1 MEVLRTTAEDP
12 FFVGTINC
20 SDMPHHL
27 FKLEDACIFFCH
39 SGEARIEIDL
49 LEYDIMPNTQII
61 FLPNSIINYSYASPD
76 LSISY
81 ITFSNAFF
89 QEATVRLDPSFF
101 HFLKEN
107 PVVTL
112 PVERTRT
119 INGLI
124 IALEDLYKDK
134 ENCFRLQILRNY
146 IQSFLLDIYDK
157 THRIFEQNRPEGI
170 SRQEEL
176 FKRFIQLIHKHCL
189 NQREVSFYA
198 QKMFITPR
206 YLSAIARHTRNK
218 GIVGIDRPKHTG
230 NSQPPPVSGPIVF
243 RSVFQEAHR
252 YLSAILQAQT
262 RLTGTCSIV
271 MEQKFPSKETPV
283 PRRGNYCFM
292 PMKLFFSP
300 YLARLFKDSS
310 YICR

>member
-49 LEYDIMPNTQII
+49 LEYDITPNTQII

-206 YLSAIARHTRNK
+206 YLSAITQAVAGETAKN
-218 GIVGIDRPKHTG
+218 IIDKHVILEIKVLLESTDLSIQEIANRLQFPDQSFFGRYFKKHTG
-230 NSQPPPVSGPIVF
+230 ISPQ
-243 RSVFQEAHR
+243 
-252 YLSAILQAQT
+252 YY
-262 RLTGTCSIV
+262 
-271 MEQKFPSKETPV
+271 
-283 PRRGNYCFM
+283 RRKRG
-292 PMKLFFSP
+292 
-300 YLARLFKDSS
+300 
-310 YICR
+310 

>member
-1 MEVLRTTAEDP
+1 MEVLRTTAEDS

-49 LEYDIMPNTQII
+49 LEYDITPNTQII

-206 YLSAIARHTRNK
+206 YLSAITQAVAGETAKN
-218 GIVGIDRPKHTG
+218 IIDKHVILEIKVLLESTDLSIQEIANRLQFPDQSFFGRYFKKHT
-230 NSQPPPVSGPIVF
+230 
-243 RSVFQEAHR
+243 
-252 YLSAILQAQT
+252 
-262 RLTGTCSIV
+262 SISP
-271 MEQKFPSKETPV
+271 QYY
-283 PRRGNYCFM
+283 RR
-292 PMKLFFSP
+292 KLG
-300 YLARLFKDSS
+300 
-310 YICR
+310 

>member
-49 LEYDIMPNTQII
+49 LEYDIIPNTQII

-101 HFLKEN
+101 HFLKKN

-176 FKRFIQLIHKHCL
+176 FKRFIQINTQTL
-189 NQREVSFYA
+189 
-198 QKMFITPR
+198 P
-206 YLSAIARHTRNK
+206 
-218 GIVGIDRPKHTG
+218 
-230 NSQPPPVSGPIVF
+230 QP
-243 RSVFQEAHR
+243 A
-252 YLSAILQAQT
+252 
-262 RLTGTCSIV
+262 
-271 MEQKFPSKETPV
+271 
-283 PRRGNYCFM
+283 
-292 PMKLFFSP
+292 
-300 YLARLFKDSS
+300 
-310 YICR
+310 

>member
-1 MEVLRTTAEDP
+1 MEVLRTTAEDS

-49 LEYDIMPNTQII
+49 LEYDITPNTQII

-206 YLSAIARHTRNK
+206 YLSAITQAVAGETAKN
-218 GIVGIDRPKHTG
+218 IIDKHVILEIKVLLESTDL
-230 NSQPPPVSGPIVF
+230 SI
-243 RSVFQEAHR
+243 QEIANRLQFPDQSFFGR
-252 YLSAILQAQT
+252 YFKKHS
-262 RLTGTCSIV
+262 SISP
-271 MEQKFPSKETPV
+271 QYY
-283 PRRGNYCFM
+283 RR
-292 PMKLFFSP
+292 KLG
-300 YLARLFKDSS
+300 
-310 YICR
+310 

>member
-206 YLSAIARHTRNK
+206 YLSAITQVVAGETAKNIIDKHVILEIKVLLESTDLSIQEIANRLQFPDQSFFGRYFKKHI
-218 GIVGIDRPKHTG
+218 GISP
-230 NSQPPPVSGPIVF
+230 Q
-243 RSVFQEAHR
+243 
-252 YLSAILQAQT
+252 YY
-262 RLTGTCSIV
+262 
-271 MEQKFPSKETPV
+271 
-283 PRRGNYCFM
+283 RR
-292 PMKLFFSP
+292 KLG
-300 YLARLFKDSS
+300 
-310 YICR
+310 

>member
-1 MEVLRTTAEDP
+1 MEVLRTTAEDS

-39 SGEARIEIDL
+39 SGDARIEIDL
-49 LEYDIMPNTQII
+49 LEYDITPNTQII

-206 YLSAIARHTRNK
+206 YLSAITQAVAGETAKN
-218 GIVGIDRPKHTG
+218 IIDKHVILEIKVLLESTDLSIQEIANRLQFPDQSFFGRYFKKHT
-230 NSQPPPVSGPIVF
+230 
-243 RSVFQEAHR
+243 
-252 YLSAILQAQT
+252 
-262 RLTGTCSIV
+262 SISP
-271 MEQKFPSKETPV
+271 QYY
-283 PRRGNYCFM
+283 RR
-292 PMKLFFSP
+292 KLG
-300 YLARLFKDSS
+300 
-310 YICR
+310 

>member
-1 MEVLRTTAEDP
+1 MEVLRTTAEDS

-49 LEYDIMPNTQII
+49 LEYDITPNTQII

-89 QEATVRLDPSFF
+89 QEATVRLNPSFF

-206 YLSAIARHTRNK
+206 YLSAITQAVAGETAKN
-218 GIVGIDRPKHTG
+218 IIDKHVILEIKVLLESTDLSIQEIANRLQFPDQSFFGRYFKKHT
-230 NSQPPPVSGPIVF
+230 
-243 RSVFQEAHR
+243 
-252 YLSAILQAQT
+252 
-262 RLTGTCSIV
+262 SISP
-271 MEQKFPSKETPV
+271 QYY
-283 PRRGNYCFM
+283 RR
-292 PMKLFFSP
+292 KLG
-300 YLARLFKDSS
+300 
-310 YICR
+310 

>member
-1 MEVLRTTAEDP
+1 MEVLRTTAEDS

-49 LEYDIMPNTQII
+49 LEYDITPNTQII

-124 IALEDLYKDK
+124 IALEDLHKDK

-189 NQREVSFYA
+189 NQREVSFYT

-206 YLSAIARHTRNK
+206 YLSAITQAVAGETAKN
-218 GIVGIDRPKHTG
+218 IIDKHVILEIKVLLESTDLSIQEIANRLQFPDQSFFGRYFKKHT
-230 NSQPPPVSGPIVF
+230 
-243 RSVFQEAHR
+243 
-252 YLSAILQAQT
+252 
-262 RLTGTCSIV
+262 SISP
-271 MEQKFPSKETPV
+271 QYY
-283 PRRGNYCFM
+283 RR
-292 PMKLFFSP
+292 KLG
-300 YLARLFKDSS
+300 
-310 YICR
+310 

>member
-49 LEYDIMPNTQII
+49 LEYDITPNTQII

-206 YLSAIARHTRNK
+206 YLSAITQAVAGETAKNIIDKHVILEIKVLLESTDLSIQEIANRLQFPDQSFFGRYFKKHI
-218 GIVGIDRPKHTG
+218 GISP
-230 NSQPPPVSGPIVF
+230 Q
-243 RSVFQEAHR
+243 
-252 YLSAILQAQT
+252 YY
-262 RLTGTCSIV
+262 
-271 MEQKFPSKETPV
+271 
-283 PRRGNYCFM
+283 RR
-292 PMKLFFSP
+292 KLG
-300 YLARLFKDSS
+300 
-310 YICR
+310 

>member
-1 MEVLRTTAEDP
+1 MEVLRTTAEDS

-27 FKLEDACIFFCH
+27 LKLEDACIFFCH

-49 LEYDIMPNTQII
+49 LEYDITPNTQII

-206 YLSAIARHTRNK
+206 YLSAITQAVAGETAKN
-218 GIVGIDRPKHTG
+218 IIDKHVILEIKVLLESTDLSIQEIANRLQFPDQSFFGRYFKKHT
-230 NSQPPPVSGPIVF
+230 
-243 RSVFQEAHR
+243 
-252 YLSAILQAQT
+252 
-262 RLTGTCSIV
+262 SISP
-271 MEQKFPSKETPV
+271 QYY
-283 PRRGNYCFM
+283 RR
-292 PMKLFFSP
+292 KLG
-300 YLARLFKDSS
+300 
-310 YICR
+310 

>member
-1 MEVLRTTAEDP
+1 MSPNKPITL
-12 FFVGTINC
+12 
-20 SDMPHHL
+20 SD
-27 FKLEDACIFFCH
+27 
-39 SGEARIEIDL
+39 
-49 LEYDIMPNTQII
+49 
-61 FLPNSIINYSYASPD
+61 
-76 LSISY
+76 

-157 THRIFEQNRPEGI
+157 THCIFEQNRPGGI
-170 SRQEEL
+170 NRQEDL

-189 NQREVSFYA
+189 SQREVSFYA
-198 QKMFITPR
+198 KKMFITPR
-206 YLSAIARHTRNK
+206 YLSAIAQAVSGETAKNIIDKHVILEIKVLLESTDLSIQEIANRLQFPDQSFFGRYFKRHTRTY
-218 GIVGIDRPKHTG
+218 P
-230 NSQPPPVSGPIVF
+230 
-243 RSVFQEAHR
+243 
-252 YLSAILQAQT
+252 
-262 RLTGTCSIV
+262 
-271 MEQKFPSKETPV
+271 
-283 PRRGNYCFM
+283 
-292 PMKLFFSP
+292 
-300 YLARLFKDSS
+300 
-310 YICR
+310 

>member
-1 MEVLRTTAEDP
+1 
-12 FFVGTINC
+12 
-20 SDMPHHL
+20 
-27 FKLEDACIFFCH
+27 
-39 SGEARIEIDL
+39 
-49 LEYDIMPNTQII
+49 MPNTQII

-206 YLSAIARHTRNK
+206 YLSAHCADRCRRDGKKHASTSMSYIEIKVLLESTDLSIQEIANRLQFPDQSFFGRYFK
-218 GIVGIDRPKHTG
+218 KHTG
-230 NSQPPPVSGPIVF
+230 ISPQ
-243 RSVFQEAHR
+243 
-252 YLSAILQAQT
+252 YY
-262 RLTGTCSIV
+262 
-271 MEQKFPSKETPV
+271 
-283 PRRGNYCFM
+283 RR
-292 PMKLFFSP
+292 KLG
-300 YLARLFKDSS
+300 
-310 YICR
+310 

>member
-1 MEVLRTTAEDP
+1 MQDTTNATQLITP
-12 FFVGTINC
+12 KSCI
-20 SDMPHHL
+20 HL

-39 SGEARIEIDL
+39 SGKARIEIDL
-49 LEYDIMPNTQII
+49 LEYDIVPNTQII
-61 FLPNSIINYSYASPD
+61 FLPNSIINYSYASSD
-76 LSISY
+76 LSI

-206 YLSAIARHTRNK
+206 YLSAITQAVAGETAKN
-218 GIVGIDRPKHTG
+218 IIDKHVILEIKVLLESTDLSIQEIANRLQFPDQSFFGRYFKKHT
-230 NSQPPPVSGPIVF
+230 
-243 RSVFQEAHR
+243 
-252 YLSAILQAQT
+252 
-262 RLTGTCSIV
+262 SISP
-271 MEQKFPSKETPV
+271 QYY
-283 PRRGNYCFM
+283 RR
-292 PMKLFFSP
+292 KLG
-300 YLARLFKDSS
+300 
-310 YICR
+310 

>member
-1 MEVLRTTAEDP
+1 MEVLRTPAEDS

-49 LEYDIMPNTQII
+49 LEYDITPNTQII

-206 YLSAIARHTRNK
+206 YLSAITQAVAGETAKN
-218 GIVGIDRPKHTG
+218 IIDKHVILEIKVLLESTDLSIQEIANRLQFPDQSFFGRYFKKHT
-230 NSQPPPVSGPIVF
+230 
-243 RSVFQEAHR
+243 
-252 YLSAILQAQT
+252 
-262 RLTGTCSIV
+262 SISP
-271 MEQKFPSKETPV
+271 QYY
-283 PRRGNYCFM
+283 RR
-292 PMKLFFSP
+292 KLG
-300 YLARLFKDSS
+300 
-310 YICR
+310 

>member
-49 LEYDIMPNTQII
+49 LEYDITPNTQII

-206 YLSAIARHTRNK
+206 YLSAIAQAVAGETAKNIIDKHVILEIKVLLESTDLSIQEIANRLQFPDQSFFGRYFKKHI
-218 GIVGIDRPKHTG
+218 GISP
-230 NSQPPPVSGPIVF
+230 Q
-243 RSVFQEAHR
+243 
-252 YLSAILQAQT
+252 YY
-262 RLTGTCSIV
+262 
-271 MEQKFPSKETPV
+271 
-283 PRRGNYCFM
+283 RR
-292 PMKLFFSP
+292 KLG
-300 YLARLFKDSS
+300 
-310 YICR
+310 

>member
-49 LEYDIMPNTQII
+49 LEYDITPNTQII

-206 YLSAIARHTRNK
+206 YLSAITQVVAGETAKN
-218 GIVGIDRPKHTG
+218 IIDKHVILEIKVLLESTDLSIQEIANRLQFPDQSFFGRYFKKHT
-230 NSQPPPVSGPIVF
+230 
-243 RSVFQEAHR
+243 
-252 YLSAILQAQT
+252 
-262 RLTGTCSIV
+262 SISP
-271 MEQKFPSKETPV
+271 QYY
-283 PRRGNYCFM
+283 RR
-292 PMKLFFSP
+292 KLG
-300 YLARLFKDSS
+300 
-310 YICR
+310 

>member
-49 LEYDIMPNTQII
+49 LEYDITPNTQII

-124 IALEDLYKDK
+124 IELEDLYKDK

-206 YLSAIARHTRNK
+206 YLSAITQAVAGETAKN
-218 GIVGIDRPKHTG
+218 IIDKHVILEIKVLLESTDLSIQEIANRLQFPDQSFFGRYFKKHT
-230 NSQPPPVSGPIVF
+230 
-243 RSVFQEAHR
+243 
-252 YLSAILQAQT
+252 
-262 RLTGTCSIV
+262 SISP
-271 MEQKFPSKETPV
+271 QYY
-283 PRRGNYCFM
+283 RR
-292 PMKLFFSP
+292 KLG
-300 YLARLFKDSS
+300 
-310 YICR
+310 

>member
-1 MEVLRTTAEDP
+1 METLRTTTEDP
-12 FFVGTINC
+12 FFVGTNNC
-20 SDMPHHL
+20 SDMTQHL

-49 LEYDIMPNTQII
+49 LKYDIVPNTQIV
-61 FLPNSIINYSYASPD
+61 FLPNSIVSYSYASPD

-81 ITFSNAFF
+81 IAFSKILF
-89 QEATVRLDPSFF
+89 QEATARLDPSFI

-112 PVERTRT
+112 PAERTRT

-176 FKRFIQLIHKHCL
+176 FKRFIQLIHQHCL
-189 NQREVSFYA
+189 SQREVSFYA
-198 QKMFITPR
+198 QKMFITPP
-206 YLSAIARHTRNK
+206 LSVGYRASSLRRNSKKHHRQTCHIRNK
-218 GIVGIDRPKHTG
+218 GFAGIDRPEHTG
-230 NSQPPPVSGPIVF
+230 NSQPPPVSGPVVF
-243 RSVFQEAHR
+243 RQVFQEAYRH
-252 YLSAILQAQT
+252 LSTILQAQT
-262 RLTGTCSIV
+262 PLTRFRLTGTK
-271 MEQKFPSKETPV
+271 QKFAAHKTFVS
-283 PRRGNYCFM
+283 C
-292 PMKLFFSP
+292 L
-300 YLARLFKDSS
+300 
-310 YICR
+310 

>member
-39 SGEARIEIDL
+39 NGEARIEIDL
-49 LEYDIMPNTQII
+49 LEYDILPNTQII

-206 YLSAIARHTRNK
+206 YLSAIAQTVAGETAKNIIDKHVILEIKVLLESTDLSIQEIANRLQFPDQSFFGRYFKKHI
-218 GIVGIDRPKHTG
+218 GISP
-230 NSQPPPVSGPIVF
+230 Q
-243 RSVFQEAHR
+243 
-252 YLSAILQAQT
+252 YY
-262 RLTGTCSIV
+262 
-271 MEQKFPSKETPV
+271 
-283 PRRGNYCFM
+283 RR
-292 PMKLFFSP
+292 KLG
-300 YLARLFKDSS
+300 
-310 YICR
+310 

>member
-206 YLSAIARHTRNK
+206 YLSAITQVVAGETAKN
-218 GIVGIDRPKHTG
+218 IIDKHVILEIKVLLESTDL
-230 NSQPPPVSGPIVF
+230 SI
-243 RSVFQEAHR
+243 QEIANRLQFPDQSFFGR
-252 YLSAILQAQT
+252 YFKK
-262 RLTGTCSIV
+262 LTGISP
-271 MEQKFPSKETPV
+271 QYY
-283 PRRGNYCFM
+283 RR
-292 PMKLFFSP
+292 KLG
-300 YLARLFKDSS
+300 
-310 YICR
+310 

>member
-1 MEVLRTTAEDP
+1 MEVLRTTAEDS

-49 LEYDIMPNTQII
+49 LEYDITPNTQII

-146 IQSFLLDIYDK
+146 IQSLLLDIYDK

-189 NQREVSFYA
+189 NQREVSFYT

-206 YLSAIARHTRNK
+206 YLSAITQAVAGETAKN
-218 GIVGIDRPKHTG
+218 IIDKHVILEIKVLLESTDLSIQEIANRLQFPDQSFFGRYFKKHT
-230 NSQPPPVSGPIVF
+230 
-243 RSVFQEAHR
+243 
-252 YLSAILQAQT
+252 
-262 RLTGTCSIV
+262 SISP
-271 MEQKFPSKETPV
+271 QYY
-283 PRRGNYCFM
+283 RR
-292 PMKLFFSP
+292 KLG
-300 YLARLFKDSS
+300 
-310 YICR
+310 

>member
-1 MEVLRTTAEDP
+1 
-12 FFVGTINC
+12 
-20 SDMPHHL
+20 MPHHL

-49 LEYDIMPNTQII
+49 LEYDITPNTQII

-206 YLSAIARHTRNK
+206 YLSAITQAVAGETAKN
-218 GIVGIDRPKHTG
+218 IIDKHVILEIKVLLESTDLSIQEIANRLQFPDQSFFGRYFKKHT
-230 NSQPPPVSGPIVF
+230 
-243 RSVFQEAHR
+243 
-252 YLSAILQAQT
+252 
-262 RLTGTCSIV
+262 SISP
-271 MEQKFPSKETPV
+271 QYY
-283 PRRGNYCFM
+283 RR
-292 PMKLFFSP
+292 KLG
-300 YLARLFKDSS
+300 
-310 YICR
+310 

>member
-206 YLSAIARHTRNK
+206 YLSAIAQTVAGETAKNIIDKHVILEIKVLLESTDLSIQEIANRLQFPDQSFFGRYFKKHI
-218 GIVGIDRPKHTG
+218 GISP
-230 NSQPPPVSGPIVF
+230 Q
-243 RSVFQEAHR
+243 
-252 YLSAILQAQT
+252 YY
-262 RLTGTCSIV
+262 
-271 MEQKFPSKETPV
+271 
-283 PRRGNYCFM
+283 RR
-292 PMKLFFSP
+292 KLG
-300 YLARLFKDSS
+300 
-310 YICR
+310 

>member
-1 MEVLRTTAEDP
+1 MEVLCTTAEDP

-206 YLSAIARHTRNK
+206 YLSAIAQTVAGETAKNIIDKHVILEIKVLLESTDLSIQEIANRLQFPDQSFFGRYFKKHI
-218 GIVGIDRPKHTG
+218 GISP
-230 NSQPPPVSGPIVF
+230 Q
-243 RSVFQEAHR
+243 
-252 YLSAILQAQT
+252 YY
-262 RLTGTCSIV
+262 
-271 MEQKFPSKETPV
+271 
-283 PRRGNYCFM
+283 RR
-292 PMKLFFSP
+292 KLG
-300 YLARLFKDSS
+300 
-310 YICR
+310 

>member
-1 MEVLRTTAEDP
+1 METLRTTTEDP
-12 FFVGTINC
+12 FFVGTNNC
-20 SDMPHHL
+20 SDMTQHL

-49 LEYDIMPNTQII
+49 LKYDIVPNTQIV
-61 FLPNSIINYSYASPD
+61 FLPNSIVSYSYASPD

-81 ITFSNAFF
+81 IAFSKILF
-89 QEATVRLDPSFF
+89 QEATARLDPSFI

-176 FKRFIQLIHKHCL
+176 FKRFIQLIHQHCL
-189 NQREVSFYA
+189 SQREVSFYA

-206 YLSAIARHTRNK
+206 YLSAIVQAVSGETAKN
-218 GIVGIDRPKHTG
+218 IIDKHVILEIKVLLESTDLSIQEIANRLQFPDQSFFGRYFKKHTG
-230 NSQPPPVSGPIVF
+230 ISPL
-243 RSVFQEAHR
+243 
-252 YLSAILQAQT
+252 YY
-262 RLTGTCSIV
+262 
-271 MEQKFPSKETPV
+271 
-283 PRRGNYCFM
+283 RR
-292 PMKLFFSP
+292 KL
-300 YLARLFKDSS
+300 R
-310 YICR
+310 

>member
-49 LEYDIMPNTQII
+49 LEYDITPNTQII

-206 YLSAIARHTRNK
+206 YLSAITQAVAGETAKN
-218 GIVGIDRPKHTG
+218 IIDKHVILEIKVLLESTDLSIQEIPNRLQFPDQSVFGRYIKKHTG
-230 NSQPPPVSGPIVF
+230 ISPQ
-243 RSVFQEAHR
+243 
-252 YLSAILQAQT
+252 YY
-262 RLTGTCSIV
+262 
-271 MEQKFPSKETPV
+271 
-283 PRRGNYCFM
+283 RR
-292 PMKLFFSP
+292 KLG
-300 YLARLFKDSS
+300 
-310 YICR
+310 

>member
-1 MEVLRTTAEDP
+1 MEVLRTTAEDS

-206 YLSAIARHTRNK
+206 YLSAITQAVAGETAKN
-218 GIVGIDRPKHTG
+218 IIDKHVILEIKVLLESTDLSIQEIANRLQFPDQSFFGRYFKKHT
-230 NSQPPPVSGPIVF
+230 
-243 RSVFQEAHR
+243 
-252 YLSAILQAQT
+252 
-262 RLTGTCSIV
+262 SISP
-271 MEQKFPSKETPV
+271 QYY
-283 PRRGNYCFM
+283 RR
-292 PMKLFFSP
+292 KLG
-300 YLARLFKDSS
+300 
-310 YICR
+310 

>member
-1 MEVLRTTAEDP
+1 MEVLRTTAEDS

-49 LEYDIMPNTQII
+49 LEYDITPNTQII

-112 PVERTRT
+112 PAERTRT

-206 YLSAIARHTRNK
+206 YLSAITQAVAGETAKN
-218 GIVGIDRPKHTG
+218 IIDKHVILEIKVLLESTDLSIQEIANRLQFPDQSFFGRYFKKHT
-230 NSQPPPVSGPIVF
+230 
-243 RSVFQEAHR
+243 
-252 YLSAILQAQT
+252 
-262 RLTGTCSIV
+262 SISP
-271 MEQKFPSKETPV
+271 QYY
-283 PRRGNYCFM
+283 RR
-292 PMKLFFSP
+292 KLG
-300 YLARLFKDSS
+300 
-310 YICR
+310 

>member
-112 PVERTRT
+112 PVARTRT

-206 YLSAIARHTRNK
+206 YLSAIAQTVAGETAKNIIDKHVILEIKVLLESTDLSIQEIANRLQFPDQSFFGRYFKKHI
-218 GIVGIDRPKHTG
+218 GISP
-230 NSQPPPVSGPIVF
+230 Q
-243 RSVFQEAHR
+243 
-252 YLSAILQAQT
+252 YY
-262 RLTGTCSIV
+262 
-271 MEQKFPSKETPV
+271 
-283 PRRGNYCFM
+283 RR
-292 PMKLFFSP
+292 KLG
-300 YLARLFKDSS
+300 
-310 YICR
+310 

>member
-49 LEYDIMPNTQII
+49 LEYDIIPNTQII

-206 YLSAIARHTRNK
+206 YLSAIAQAVAGETAKN
-218 GIVGIDRPKHTG
+218 IIDKHVILEIKVLLESTDLSIQEIANRLQFPDQSFFGRYFKKHTG
-230 NSQPPPVSGPIVF
+230 ISPQS
-243 RSVFQEAHR
+243 
-252 YLSAILQAQT
+252 Y
-262 RLTGTCSIV
+262 
-271 MEQKFPSKETPV
+271 
-283 PRRGNYCFM
+283 RRKPG
-292 PMKLFFSP
+292 
-300 YLARLFKDSS
+300 
-310 YICR
+310 

>member
-39 SGEARIEIDL
+39 NGEARIEIDL

-206 YLSAIARHTRNK
+206 YLSAIAQTVAGETAKNIIDKHVILEIKVLLESTDLSIQEIANRLQFPDQSFFGRYFKKHI
-218 GIVGIDRPKHTG
+218 GISP
-230 NSQPPPVSGPIVF
+230 Q
-243 RSVFQEAHR
+243 
-252 YLSAILQAQT
+252 YY
-262 RLTGTCSIV
+262 
-271 MEQKFPSKETPV
+271 
-283 PRRGNYCFM
+283 RR
-292 PMKLFFSP
+292 KLG
-300 YLARLFKDSS
+300 
-310 YICR
+310 

>member
-49 LEYDIMPNTQII
+49 LEYDITPNTQII

-206 YLSAIARHTRNK
+206 YLSAIAQTVAGETAKNIIDKHVILEIKVLLESTDLSIQEIANRLQFPDQSFFGRYFKKHI
-218 GIVGIDRPKHTG
+218 GISP
-230 NSQPPPVSGPIVF
+230 Q
-243 RSVFQEAHR
+243 
-252 YLSAILQAQT
+252 YY
-262 RLTGTCSIV
+262 
-271 MEQKFPSKETPV
+271 
-283 PRRGNYCFM
+283 RR
-292 PMKLFFSP
+292 KLG
-300 YLARLFKDSS
+300 
-310 YICR
+310 

>member
-1 MEVLRTTAEDP
+1 MEVLRTTAEDS

-49 LEYDIMPNTQII
+49 LEYDITPNTQII

-206 YLSAIARHTRNK
+206 YLSAITQAVAGETAKN
-218 GIVGIDRPKHTG
+218 IIDKHVILEIKVLLESTDLSIQEIAIRLQFPDQSFFGRYFKKHT
-230 NSQPPPVSGPIVF
+230 
-243 RSVFQEAHR
+243 
-252 YLSAILQAQT
+252 
-262 RLTGTCSIV
+262 SISP
-271 MEQKFPSKETPV
+271 QYY
-283 PRRGNYCFM
+283 RR
-292 PMKLFFSP
+292 KLG
-300 YLARLFKDSS
+300 
-310 YICR
+310 

>member
-1 MEVLRTTAEDP
+1 MYKRQTAEDP

-49 LEYDIMPNTQII
+49 LEYDITPNTQII

-206 YLSAIARHTRNK
+206 YLSAITQAVAGETAKN
-218 GIVGIDRPKHTG
+218 IIDKHVILEIKVLLESTDLSIQEIANRLQFPDQSFFGRYFKKHT
-230 NSQPPPVSGPIVF
+230 
-243 RSVFQEAHR
+243 
-252 YLSAILQAQT
+252 
-262 RLTGTCSIV
+262 SISP
-271 MEQKFPSKETPV
+271 QYY
-283 PRRGNYCFM
+283 RR
-292 PMKLFFSP
+292 KLG
-300 YLARLFKDSS
+300 
-310 YICR
+310 

>member
-1 MEVLRTTAEDP
+1 MEVLRTTAEDS

-49 LEYDIMPNTQII
+49 LEYDITPNTQII

-206 YLSAIARHTRNK
+206 YLSAITLAVAGETAKN
-218 GIVGIDRPKHTG
+218 IIDKHVILEIKVLLESTDLSIQEIANRLQFPDQSFFGRYFKKHT
-230 NSQPPPVSGPIVF
+230 
-243 RSVFQEAHR
+243 
-252 YLSAILQAQT
+252 
-262 RLTGTCSIV
+262 SISP
-271 MEQKFPSKETPV
+271 QYY
-283 PRRGNYCFM
+283 RR
-292 PMKLFFSP
+292 KLG
-300 YLARLFKDSS
+300 
-310 YICR
+310 

>member
-49 LEYDIMPNTQII
+49 LEYDITPNTQII

-189 NQREVSFYA
+189 NPREVSFYA

-206 YLSAIARHTRNK
+206 YLSAITQVVAGETAKNIIDKHVILEIKVLLESTDLSIQEIANRLQFPDQSFFGRYFKKHI
-218 GIVGIDRPKHTG
+218 GISP
-230 NSQPPPVSGPIVF
+230 Q
-243 RSVFQEAHR
+243 
-252 YLSAILQAQT
+252 YY
-262 RLTGTCSIV
+262 
-271 MEQKFPSKETPV
+271 
-283 PRRGNYCFM
+283 RR
-292 PMKLFFSP
+292 KLG
-300 YLARLFKDSS
+300 
-310 YICR
+310 

>member
-49 LEYDIMPNTQII
+49 LEYDITPNTQII

-206 YLSAIARHTRNK
+206 YLSAITQVVAGETAKNIIDKHVILEIKVLLESTDLSIQEIANRLQFPDQSFFGRYFKKHI
-218 GIVGIDRPKHTG
+218 GISP
-230 NSQPPPVSGPIVF
+230 Q
-243 RSVFQEAHR
+243 
-252 YLSAILQAQT
+252 YY
-262 RLTGTCSIV
+262 
-271 MEQKFPSKETPV
+271 
-283 PRRGNYCFM
+283 RR
-292 PMKLFFSP
+292 KLG
-300 YLARLFKDSS
+300 
-310 YICR
+310 